1 METDHTTWSGFT
13 WSPDDKL
20 TKINLKFLALNSYS
34 SGILLH
40 SIVMNK
46 RTDLFACSIL
56 DSCKIVY
63 NNASLL
69 WHLCQI
75 DCEPLSFLVIWLC
88 LVSLLRLF

>member
-1 METDHTTWSGFT
+1 METDHQRFT

-20 TKINLKFLALNSYS
+20 TKINIKFLALNSYS

-40 SIVMNK
+40 SIVMDK
-46 RTDLFACSIL
+46 PTDLFVCSIL
-56 DSCKIVY
+56 DSCKIAY

-69 WHLCQI
+69 WNLCQI
-75 DCEPLSFLVIWLC
+75 DCEPLSLLVIRLC